1 MQLDCCASGERMYD
15 SSSGE
20 ETGECESSFED
31 AGGSERGAADLADS
45 CEAVVVEVNYLSG
58 PGGRFRGFRGV

>member
-1 MQLDCCASGERMYD
+1 MYD

-20 ETGECESSFED
+20 ETGECECSFED
-31 AGGSERGAADLADS
+31 AGGSERRAADLADA
-45 CEAVVVEVNYLSG
+45 CEAVVVEMDFLSG